1 MLYYTN
7 VARVSA
13 VEAIRGCISAISE
26 VPGNYLSYTCASDC
40 IKYLNQ
46 LIDAITD
53 EVNADIKDFHTSM
66 FSDIDDY
73 KKYIANMRQSWI
85 GKRVVYEDM
94 AYDVIDVDYNGMLLI
109 NRPTQ
114 FNDTTAVEPNQVSLL
129 EDIVNDG
136 MVSLLRSFMSIFEI
150 KPKSVDVDELHIE
163 YYKCKVN
170 DDSDN
175 VILLRD
181 AQNND
186 IKHCDLPKFL
196 EEPFYLVKRDDGYM
210 CLSQLTFEEV

>member
-7 VARVSA
+7 AARVSA
-13 VEAIRGCISAISE
+13 VEGIRGCISAISE
-26 VPGNYLSYTCASDC
+26 VPGNYLSYTRASDC

-53 EVNADIKDFHTSM
+53 EVNADIKDSHTSK
-66 FSDIDDY
+66 FSGIDDY
-73 KKYIANMRQSWI
+73 KKYIANMRQQWV
-85 GKRVVYEDM
+85 GKRAVYEDM

-114 FNDTTAVEPNQVSLL
+114 FNDTTAVKPNQVSLL
-129 EDIVNDG
+129 EEVNDG

-170 DDSDN
+170 DGSDN

-181 AQNND
+181 AQNDD

-196 EEPFYLVKRDDGYM
+196 EEPFYLRKRDDGYM
-210 CLSQLTFEEV
+210 CLSQLTIEEV